1 MCHLAPSWVPPW
13 GFNASPSSHHSIS
26 KLEGEVTGQKSHP
39 GEKAVVLL
47 LNI

>member
-13 GFNASPSSHHSIS
+13 GSNASPSSHHSIS
-26 KLEGEVTGQKSHP
+26 KLEGEVAGQKSHP